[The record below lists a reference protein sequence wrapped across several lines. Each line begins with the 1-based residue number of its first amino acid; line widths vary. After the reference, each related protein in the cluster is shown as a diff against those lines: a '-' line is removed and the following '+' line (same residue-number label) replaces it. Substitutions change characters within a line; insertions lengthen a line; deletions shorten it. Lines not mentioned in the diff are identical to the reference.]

1 MTDMAGKTALITGA
15 TGGIGRATAAAFV
28 SRGAN
33 VVLAD
38 LDRAALDEMAAAIGP
53 QAAVAVCDVTDEAQT
68 AAAVALA
75 AKTFGGIDVAVLN
88 AGIEGK
94 VGLIGDMALADFDRV
109 MNVNVRGV
117 FIGLSAVMPAMRAA
131 GKGGSIVILSSTAG
145 RRGTAALSP
154 YITSKHAVVGLMK
167 CAALEG
173 AADNIRV
180 NCVNPGP
187 IETRMM
193 RQIEANASPEAPGD
207 MKALLISRIPLQRYG
222 EAEEVAEMIAFLG
235 SSASSYCTGNIYGV
249 DGGLTAG

>member
-1 MTDMAGKTALITGA
+1 MTDLAGKTVFLTGA

-28 SRGAN
+28 ARGAN
-33 VVLAD
+33 VLLAD

-53 QAAVAVCDVTDEAQT
+53 KAAVAVCDVTSEAQT

-75 AKTFGGIDVAVLN
+75 QSAFGGIDIAVLN

-94 VGLIGDMALADFDRV
+94 VGLIGEMAVADFDVV

-117 FIGLSAVMPAMRAA
+117 FIGLTAVMPVLRAG
-131 GKGGSIVILSSTAG
+131 GKGGSVIILSSTAG
-145 RRGTAALSP
+145 RRGSAALSP
-154 YITSKHAVVGLMK
+154 YITSKHAVIGLMK

-173 AADNIRV
+173 APDKIRV

-193 RQIEANASPEAPGD
+193 RQIEANFLPGAPD
-207 MKALLISRIPLQRYG
+207 DVKQELVARIPLQRYG
-222 EAEEVAEMIAFLG
+222 TAQEVAEMIAFLG
-235 SSASSYCTGNIYGV
+235 SGAASFCTGNIYAV
-249 DGGLTAG
+249 DGGMTTP

>member
-1 MTDMAGKTALITGA
+1 MTGMAGKTVFITGA

-28 SRGAN
+28 AQGAN

-38 LDRAALDEMAAAIGP
+38 LDRSALDELAAAIGN
-53 QAAVAVCDVTDEAQT
+53 QATVAVCDVTDEAQT
-68 AAAVALA
+68 ADAVAIA
-75 AKTFGGIDVAVLN
+75 QNAFGGIDVAVLN

-94 VGLIGDMALADFDRV
+94 VGLIGDMAVADFDKV
-109 MNVNVRGV
+109 MNINVRGV
-117 FIGLSAVMPAMRAA
+117 FIGLSQVMPVMRAN
-131 GKGGSIVILSSTAG
+131 GGAIIILSSTAG
-145 RRGTAALSP
+145 RRGSAALSP

-173 AADNIRV
+173 APDGIRV

-193 RQIEANASPEAPGD
+193 RAIEANASPDAPEEI
-207 MKALLISRIPLQRYG
+207 KAQLIARIPLQRYG
-222 EAEEVAEMIAFLG
+222 TAEEVAEMIAFLG
-235 SSASSYCTGNIYGV
+235 GTASSYCTGNIYGV

>member
-173 AADNIRV
+173 AADTIRV

-187 IETRMM
+187 IETR
-193 RQIEANASPEAPGD
+193 
-207 MKALLISRIPLQRYG
+207 
-222 EAEEVAEMIAFLG
+222 
-235 SSASSYCTGNIYGV
+235 
-249 DGGLTAG
+249 

>member
-1 MTDMAGKTALITGA
+1 MTGMAGKTVFITGA
-15 TGGIGRATAAAFV
+15 TGGIGRATAAAFAAQ
-28 SRGAN
+28 GAN

-38 LDRAALDEMAAAIGP
+38 LDKAALDEMAAAIGAK
-53 QAAVAVCDVTDEAQT
+53 AAVAVCDVTDEAQT
-68 AAAVALA
+68 AAAVTLA
-75 AKTFGGIDVAVLN
+75 QTTFGGIDVAVLN

-94 VGLIGDMALADFDRV
+94 VGLIGDMALADFDQV

-117 FIGLSAVMPAMRAA
+117 FIGLSQVMPVMRAT
-131 GKGGSIVILSSTAG
+131 GGSIVILSSTAG
-145 RRGTAALSP
+145 RRGSAALSP

-193 RQIEANASPEAPGD
+193 RQIEANANPDAPEE
-207 MKALLISRIPLQRYG
+207 MKAQLIARIPMQRYG
-222 EAEEVAEMIAFLG
+222 TAGEVAEMIAFLG
-235 SSASSYCTGNIYGV
+235 GSASSYCTGNIYGV

>member
-1 MTDMAGKTALITGA
+1 MTGMAGKTVFITGA

-28 SRGAN
+28 AQGAN

-38 LDRAALDEMAAAIGP
+38 LDRSALDELAAAIGN

-68 AAAVALA
+68 ADAVAIA
-75 AKTFGGIDVAVLN
+75 QNAFGGIDVAVLN

-94 VGLIGDMALADFDRV
+94 VGLIGDMAVADFDKV

-117 FIGLSAVMPAMRAA
+117 FIGLSQVMPVMRAN
-131 GKGGSIVILSSTAG
+131 GGAIIILSSTAG
-145 RRGTAALSP
+145 RRGSAALSP

-173 AADNIRV
+173 APDGIRV

-193 RQIEANASPEAPGD
+193 RAIEANASPDAPEEI
-207 MKALLISRIPLQRYG
+207 KAQLIARIPLQRYG
-222 EAEEVAEMIAFLG
+222 TAEEVAEMIAFLG
-235 SSASSYCTGNIYGV
+235 GTASSYCTGNIYGV

>member
-1 MTDMAGKTALITGA
+1 MTAMAGKTVFITGA

-28 SRGAN
+28 AQGAN

-38 LDRAALDEMAAAIGP
+38 LDKAALDDMAAAIGAK
-53 QAAVAVCDVTDEAQT
+53 AAVAVCDVTDEAQT
-68 AAAVALA
+68 AAAVTLA
-75 AKTFGGIDVAVLN
+75 RATFGGIDVAVLN

-94 VGLIGDMALADFDRV
+94 VGLIGDMALADFDKV

-117 FIGLSAVMPAMRAA
+117 FIGLSQVMPVMRAN
-131 GKGGSIVILSSTAG
+131 GGSIIILSSTAG
-145 RRGTAALSP
+145 RRGSAALSP

-173 AADNIRV
+173 APDGIRV

-193 RQIEANASPEAPGD
+193 RQIEANSNPDAPGD
-207 MKALLISRIPLQRYG
+207 VKAQLIARIPMQRYG
-222 EAEEVAEMIAFLG
+222 TAEEVAEMIAFLG
-235 SSASSYCTGNIYGV
+235 GSASSYCTGNIYGV
-249 DGGLTAG
+249 DGGITAG

>member
-1 MTDMAGKTALITGA
+1 MTGMAGKTVFITGA

-28 SRGAN
+28 AQGAN

-38 LDRAALDEMAAAIGP
+38 LDRSALDELAAAIGK

-68 AAAVALA
+68 ADAVAIA
-75 AKTFGGIDVAVLN
+75 QNAFGGIDVAVLN

-94 VGLIGDMALADFDRV
+94 VGLIGDMAVADFDKV

-117 FIGLSAVMPAMRAA
+117 FIGLSQVMPVMRAN
-131 GKGGSIVILSSTAG
+131 GGAIIILSSTAG
-145 RRGTAALSP
+145 RRGSAALSP

-173 AADNIRV
+173 APDGIRV

-193 RQIEANASPEAPGD
+193 RAIEANASPDAPEEI
-207 MKALLISRIPLQRYG
+207 KAQLIARIPLQRYG
-222 EAEEVAEMIAFLG
+222 TAEEVAEMIAFLG
-235 SSASSYCTGNIYGV
+235 GTASSYCTGNIYGV